1 MRRCGV
7 EEKFIRVCQ
16 SLYQEVEASIVL
28 DGQQQKLSKVH
39 TCRGIDHTLNFIQF
53 TIGVFIFR
61 IAISLANISIMIVIS
76 DVVSRDYQVCCFEY
90 N

>member
-1 MRRCGV
+1 M
-7 EEKFIRVCQ
+7 EEQFIRVCQ
-16 SLYQEVEASIVL
+16 SLYQEVSIVL
-28 DGQQQKLSKVH
+28 DGQQQKLSKVR
-39 TCRGIDHTLNFIQF
+39 TCRGIDRTLNFIQF

-61 IAISLANISIMIVIS
+61 IAMALANISIVIVIS